1 MKRALQNLAHR
12 WMIISEIHLL
22 PLKTNNYK
30 QMKNLILIFVIAT
43 LFSCQSNTTKTTE
56 NFEVKRG
63 TNLAHWLSQSRQR
76 GAEREKFITKQ
87 DIRDIAEMGFDHV
100 RLPIDEEQM
109 WDENGNRHDDAFQ
122 IMVNCID
129 WSIENNMRVIVDLH
143 ILRSHH
149 FNAEEKPLWTDPAEQ
164 EKFYDLWRDL
174 SKTLIK
180 YPNSLVA
187 YELMNEAV
195 ADEPELWNNLVANAV
210 KAIREIEPGRTI
222 VIGSNKWQQVQTFDF
237 LKIPENDKNI
247 LLSFHFYEP
256 FLLTHY
262 NASWTGLKGY
272 TGPVHYPGTILT
284 QEEFDELPAE
294 MQDISKNWVN
304 KKFNNAWIL
313 EQWQKPIQ
321 KAKKMGLPLYCGE
334 FGIITGP
341 PKKEM
346 LNWYSDMINLFE
358 ETGIGYANWNY
369 KSGNFGLIDGNGKRN
384 EELIKIV

>member
-1 MKRALQNLAHR
+1 
-12 WMIISEIHLL
+12 
-22 PLKTNNYK
+22 
-30 QMKNLILIFVIAT
+30 MKNLILLFIITT
-43 LFSCQSNTTKTTE
+43 LFSCQSNTTKTTN

-63 TNLAHWLSQSRQR
+63 TNVAHWLSQSSKR
-76 GAEREKFITKQ
+76 GLERENFLIKH
-87 DIRDIAEMGFDHV
+87 DIQNIAEMGFDHV

-122 IMVNCID
+122 IMVNCIN
-129 WSIENNMRVIVDLH
+129 WCAEYNLRVIVDLH

-149 FNAEEKPLWTDPAEQ
+149 FNADEKPLWTDSAEQ

-195 ADEPELWNNLVANAV
+195 ADDPELWNNLVANAV
-210 KAIREIEPGRTI
+210 KAIREIEPERTI
-222 VIGSNKWQQVQTFDF
+222 VIGSNKWQQVQSFDV
-237 LKIPENDKNI
+237 LKVPENDKNI

-262 NASWTGLKGY
+262 NASWTDLNGY
-272 TGPVHYPGTILT
+272 TGPVHFPGTILS
-284 QEEFDELPAE
+284 QEEFDKLPAE
-294 MQDISKNWVN
+294 MQAISKNWVN
-304 KKFNNAWIL
+304 KKFNKEWIL

-321 KAKKMGLPLYCGE
+321 KAKKLGLPLYCGE
-334 FGIITGP
+334 FGINVGP
-341 PKKEM
+341 PDTDVF
-346 LNWYSDMINLFE
+346 NWYSEMIKLFE

-369 KSGNFGLIDGNGKRN
+369 KSGNFGLVNGDGVRN
-384 EELIKIV
+384 EELIKIVSGN